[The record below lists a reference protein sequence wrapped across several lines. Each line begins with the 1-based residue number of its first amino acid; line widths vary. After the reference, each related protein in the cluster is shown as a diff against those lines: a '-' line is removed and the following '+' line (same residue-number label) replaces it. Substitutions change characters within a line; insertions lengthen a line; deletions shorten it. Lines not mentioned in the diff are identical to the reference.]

1 MALSRQGR
9 EVCLGDNRAMND
21 LADTL
26 SLLRDSIR
34 RYVEKEVVP
43 KAHAW
48 EAQGF
53 VPREVL
59 REMGRL
65 GFLGLRYPEAFGGGA
80 LDARATALLAEEL
93 GRSTFG
99 GFAITVLVHTDMASP
114 HLVNAG
120 SPAQIAKYL
129 PAIIAGEKI
138 TAVAVTEPDAGSDV
152 KSIRTTARLEDGHWV
167 LKGAKMFIT
176 NGVLADLYF
185 VAAKTDPAAGSKG
198 ISMFIVEKGTPGF
211 SVGRRLDK
219 MGWCSSD
226 TAELVFDGARVPAE
240 NLLGEE
246 NRGFYAVMKN
256 FQNERMAI
264 ASMAMGEAAKAI
276 EMTLEYVRT
285 RKAFGAPLW
294 DKQAIRQRLSM
305 LAARVEAGRQLVRRC
320 AELDAGQLD
329 CVKEVSMAKAYCA
342 ELLNDAV
349 YDCLQFH
356 GGFGYI
362 RESAIERMYRDA
374 RVQTIGGGATEV
386 MLEEVA
392 KRL

>member
-1 MALSRQGR
+1 VTDQT
-9 EVCLGDNRAMND
+9 
-21 LADTL
+21 LA
-26 SLLRDSIR
+26 LLRDTLR
-34 RYVEKEVVP
+34 RFVEKEVVP
-43 KAHAW
+43 NGEAW
-48 EAQGF
+48 EALGY

-59 REMGRL
+59 RQMGQL
-65 GFLGLRYPEAFGGGA
+65 GFLGLRYPEEFGGGA

-120 SPAQIAKYL
+120 TKEQIAKYL
-129 PAIIAGEKI
+129 PQIVSGEAI

-152 KSIRTTARLEDGHWV
+152 KAIRTTARRDGDAWL

-176 NGVLADLYF
+176 NGAFADLYF
-185 VAAKTDPAAGSKG
+185 VAARTDAAAGAKG
-198 ISMFIVEKGTPGF
+198 LSMFIVEKGTKGF
-211 SVGRRLDK
+211 AVGRRLDK
-219 MGWCSSD
+219 MGWRSSD
-226 TAELVFDGARVPAE
+226 TAELVFDDCRIPAQ

-246 NRGFYAVMKN
+246 NRGFYAIMKN
-256 FQNERMAI
+256 FQNERIAI
-264 ASMAMGEAAKAI
+264 AAMCMGEAAKAI
-276 EMTLEYVRT
+276 ELTLEYVRI

-294 DKQAIRQRLSM
+294 DKQAIRQRLAM
-305 LAARVEAGRQLVRRC
+305 LAARVEAGRQLVQH
-320 AELDAGQLD
+320 AAALDADGRD

-342 ELLNDAV
+342 ELLNEVV

-356 GGFGYI
+356 GGFGYLK
-362 RESAIERMYRDA
+362 ESALERMYRDA
-374 RVQTIGGGATEV
+374 RVQSIGGGATEV